1 MKFRILVVLLA
12 LVTFTI
18 AACDEDTNEADVD
31 TPIENEV
38 EEAGQDIEQ
47 AGEDLEQDL
56 EQVGQ
61 DLNEAASA
69 FAQDL
74 SFTLNNIEQQG
85 EEIIANIN
93 FEYAGE
99 EDINPFEEGV
109 QDLRLV
115 DAEGNEYEPTAFDE
129 ATGEVRFDAPDVE
142 GPYELQY
149 PGREPME
156 AEID

>member
-1 MKFRILVVLLA
+1 MKFRVLVVLLA

-18 AACDEDTNEADVD
+18 AACDEDTNDADVD
-31 TPIENEV
+31 TPIENDL

-47 AGEDLEQDL
+47 AGEDLGDA
-56 EQVGQ
+56 V
-61 DLNEAASA
+61 SA

-85 EEIIANIN
+85 EEIIADID